1 MILVPLSQASADFL
15 TFPRGLER
23 STEVCCNNEDYLSC
37 TEVTMDPAQ
46 LSNEKI
52 TLKDIEFTFSNT
64 VEPHGFVYKTSQG
77 DEAVLSYNEETGN
90 LFGTISTEDGRA
102 FAIEKCFNNHVWIEY
117 DVQAFDESVG
127 LTSHGNDT
135 LAVTRDLTTDMTTM
149 VTFSVKFY
157 YTQEFS
163 DITADIEGFI
173 DQVIAETNEGYVN
186 SKIPVRVKKFCYAEL
201 SELTDEDV
209 MDTDGLQKFR
219 SMRGSYEELV
229 ETADFGALLVADN
242 KYCGYANLYGD
253 YYGYSLSV
261 TQKDCALGYYTFG
274 HETAHNFGAHH
285 DPDQATNSWYP
296 EGHGHLITKK
306 NGKPSGFRTCLA
318 YYSKG
323 YGNKVN
329 YYSNPDVTFPATGT
343 PTGVEGVSNN
353 AKVMTE
359 VRFNMAA
366 MGDESG
372 TCRGAPAPVKTNGQ
386 WGKWSK
392 WGECEANC
400 KKTRVRQCDNPSP
413 SNGGKDCRGVDE
425 AERVCSGGKCG
436 TGEGCEGCE
445 SCTKNMKWTPIIDC
459 REELQLALTP
469 VVEDGNLIKLE
480 TQKFDPKNNLQLW
493 KQNIHGVLINKGLK
507 KAIYADVFDFYMD
520 TSKKVKKM
528 KGVMSRWSFNK
539 CTESSKENGSIV
551 DKMQGIIFQNKEE
564 VRSEQCIEA
573 YSKSKKGSKVA
584 PFFCDTVN
592 PVLACFKMKNFDP

>member
-1 MILVPLSQASADFL
+1 
-15 TFPRGLER
+15 
-23 STEVCCNNEDYLSC
+23 
-37 TEVTMDPAQ
+37 MDPAQ

-77 DEAVLSYNEETGN
+77 DEAILSYNEETGN

-135 LAVTRDLTTDMTTM
+135 LAVTRDLTTDMTTI

-186 SKIPVRVKKFCYAEL
+186 SKMPVRVKKFCYAEL
-201 SELTDEDV
+201 AELTDEDV

-285 DPDQATNSWYP
+285 DPHQATNSWYP

-318 YYSKG
+318 YYSK
-323 YGNKVN
+323 
-329 YYSNPDVTFPATGT
+329 
-343 PTGVEGVSNN
+343 
-353 AKVMTE
+353 
-359 VRFNMAA
+359 
-366 MGDESG
+366 GDESG

-445 SCTKNMKWTPIIDC
+445 SC
-459 REELQLALTP
+459 
-469 VVEDGNLIKLE
+469 
-480 TQKFDPKNNLQLW
+480 
-493 KQNIHGVLINKGLK
+493 
-507 KAIYADVFDFYMD
+507 
-520 TSKKVKKM
+520 
-528 KGVMSRWSFNK
+528 
-539 CTESSKENGSIV
+539 
-551 DKMQGIIFQNKEE
+551 
-564 VRSEQCIEA
+564 
-573 YSKSKKGSKVA
+573 
-584 PFFCDTVN
+584 
-592 PVLACFKMKNFDP
+592 